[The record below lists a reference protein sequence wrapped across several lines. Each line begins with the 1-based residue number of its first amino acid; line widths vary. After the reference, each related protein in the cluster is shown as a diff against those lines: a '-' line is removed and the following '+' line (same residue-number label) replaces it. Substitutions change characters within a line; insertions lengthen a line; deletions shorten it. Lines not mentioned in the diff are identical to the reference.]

1 MKFIFSFFVFCLF
14 IAPSALISQ
23 ETDTS
28 NASQTVLT
36 VGDEAVS
43 LSDFEHIFMKNNRDS
58 VVTSASLDEYLE
70 LFIRFKLK
78 VQAAE
83 ALGMDTVATFQRELA
98 GYRSQLARPYMT
110 NNDLLQDLV
119 VQAWERK
126 QEEVHARH
134 ILVSCG
140 SEASAS
146 DTLKAWKRANA
157 LRTRITN
164 GEDFDAVARS
174 KGGSD
179 DPSVTDN
186 GGDLGWFTAFQMLY
200 PFEEAAFTTDV
211 GNISNLVRTRYG
223 YHVIEVTGRREARG
237 EIRAAHIMIRLK
249 KGSDADASNKSE
261 AKIGQI
267 YDLLQKGIPWDEL
280 ALKMSEDASSASK
293 GGELPWFTTGKM
305 IEAFEDAAFGLTEDG
320 QISEPVET
328 SYGWHIIKRLEYREP
343 ASFEASKREI
353 EKKVSRD
360 SRSELTRASFIEN
373 LKTEYAF
380 GIQTSSLK
388 GLYRLASRQDSVF
401 YPNHPV
407 AGVTSTDRSRTLL
420 TIGSETATVGDFV
433 DHLNTSK
440 IRNASIG
447 AKGIIDEQLKLWA
460 ENMLLDYEDVR
471 LEDKHDAFRLLMEE
485 YHDGIL
491 LFELT
496 DEKVWS
502 RAVKDSTGLEAFHA
516 ATSSDFMWSERA
528 DIRAFILADASLAK
542 KVRKAIKK
550 NKSLLPLAE
559 EANAANSLAYR
570 LEEGLFSDGENPWAD
585 RVLADHLSGSLVMA
599 SKGATFVEYTAGGD
613 EVILVQVQEIREPEP
628 KTLAEA
634 RGQVIAAYQDQLEAE
649 WIESLRSEKTVEVNR
664 SLLHSLA
671 D

>member
-1 MKFIFSFFVFCLF
+1 MKIIFSLFVFCLF
-14 IAPSALISQ
+14 IAPNALNSQ
-23 ETDTS
+23 ETATS
-28 NASQTVLT
+28 NASETVLT

-43 LSDFEHIFMKNNRDS
+43 LADFQHIFMKNNRDS
-58 VVTSASLDEYLE
+58 VVTSASLDEYME

-179 DPSVTDN
+179 DPSVKDN

-200 PFEEAAFTTDV
+200 PFEEAAFTTEI
-211 GNISNLVRTRYG
+211 GGISNLVRTRYG

-249 KGSDADASNKSE
+249 KGSDADASTKSE

-293 GGELPWFTTGKM
+293 GGELPWFGTGKM

-328 SYGWHIIKRLEYREP
+328 SYGWHIIKRLEYRAP

-373 LKTEYAF
+373 LKAEYAVK
-380 GIQTSSLK
+380 IQTSSLK

-407 AGVTSTDRSRTLL
+407 TGVTSTDRSRTLL

-447 AKGIIDEQLKLWA
+447 GKAVVDEQLKLWS

-528 DIRAFILADASLAK
+528 DIRAFILADAALAK

-550 NKSLLPLAE
+550 NKSLLPIAE
-559 EANAANSLAYR
+559 EANAVNSLAYR
-570 LEEGLFSDGENPWAD
+570 LEEGLFSEGENPWAD

-613 EVILVQVQEIREPEP
+613 EVILVQVREIREPEP

-634 RGQVIAAYQDQLEAE
+634 RGQVIAAYQDQLETE
-649 WIESLRSEKTVEVNR
+649 WIQSLRSETAVEVNR